1 MSDPQQN
8 KDEAVEETFIS
19 HLVELRDRIIRAGV
33 SVIVVFIG
41 LVYWAPDIFK
51 LLARPLMQ
59 NLPKDG
65 KMIVTDVTG
74 SFFVPMKV
82 TMLVAFVIALPFVL
96 YQIWAFVA
104 PGLYQHEKK
113 LVAPLVGSSYTLFLC
128 GMAFAYFVVFP
139 TIFRVM
145 AHYNAPLGA
154 EMTTDIDNYLSFVL
168 TMFIAFGV
176 TFEVPIVVVLLAR
189 MGVVSIK
196 KLKEIRPYVIVGAF
210 VISAVVTPPDVFSQL
225 ILAIPLIVLYEAGII
240 AARIDRRQGWREEAG
255 RRGGC
260 GVGFVRRHEQ
270 SKKGSFARSVPLAFC
285 SCANRCASTLSL
297 VALTLIALVVLGQ
310 LRRARLG
317 RTLADRHVHVQFL
330 VLAHQVDLHRRPRL
344 DLRDDVQQARGVG
357 DRVVVDADEDV
368 ARLDARLVGRSALQH
383 ARDDRARFLRQAR
396 TIPRSPASRP
406 AARRRSSRASPC
418 PS

>member
-1 MSDPQQN
+1 MSDPQKSQ
-8 KDEAVEETFIS
+8 EEGTEETFIS
-19 HLVELRDRIIRAGV
+19 HLVELRDRIIRAGLA
-33 SVIVVFIG
+33 VIVVFVG
-41 LVYWAPDIFK
+41 LVYWAPDIFR
-51 LLARPLMQ
+51 LLARPLMN

-113 LVAPLVGSSYTLFLC
+113 LVGPLVGSSYTLFLC

-176 TFEVPIVVVLLAR
+176 TFEVPIVVVLLVR
-189 MGVVSIK
+189 MNVVTLK
-196 KLKEIRPYVIVGAF
+196 KLKEVRPYVIVGAF

-225 ILAIPLIVLYEAGII
+225 ILAIPLVVLYEAGII
-240 AARIDRRQGWREEAG
+240 AARLI
-255 RRGGC
+255 
-260 GVGFVRRHEQ
+260 VGKQ
-270 SKKGSFARSVPLAFC
+270 PA
-285 SCANRCASTLSL
+285 
-297 VALTLIALVVLGQ
+297 VV
-310 LRRARLG
+310 
-317 RTLADRHVHVQFL
+317 
-330 VLAHQVDLHRRPRL
+330 
-344 DLRDDVQQARGVG
+344 
-357 DRVVVDADEDV
+357 ED
-368 ARLDARLVGRSALQH
+368 
-383 ARDDRARFLRQAR
+383 
-396 TIPRSPASRP
+396 
-406 AARRRSSRASPC
+406 ASP
-418 PS
+418 PG

>member
-1 MSDPQQN
+1 VSDPQHTQN
-8 KDEAVEETFIS
+8 EGTEETFIS
-19 HLVELRDRIIRAGV
+19 HLVELRDRIIRAGLA
-33 SVIVVFIG
+33 VIVVFIG
-41 LVYWAPDIFK
+41 LVYWAPDIFR

-82 TMLVAFVIALPFVL
+82 TMLVAFVIALPVVL

-113 LVAPLVGSSYTLFLC
+113 LVGPLVASSYTLFLC

-176 TFEVPIVVVLLAR
+176 TFEVPIVVVLLVR
-189 MGVVSIK
+189 MNVVTLK

-240 AARIDRRQGWREEAG
+240 AARLI
-255 RRGGC
+255 
-260 GVGFVRRHEQ
+260 VGKQ
-270 SKKGSFARSVPLAFC
+270 PA
-285 SCANRCASTLSL
+285 
-297 VALTLIALVVLGQ
+297 VV
-310 LRRARLG
+310 
-317 RTLADRHVHVQFL
+317 
-330 VLAHQVDLHRRPRL
+330 
-344 DLRDDVQQARGVG
+344 
-357 DRVVVDADEDV
+357 ED
-368 ARLDARLVGRSALQH
+368 
-383 ARDDRARFLRQAR
+383 
-396 TIPRSPASRP
+396 
-406 AARRRSSRASPC
+406 ASP
-418 PS
+418 PG

>member
-1 MSDPQQN
+1 VSDPQKSQ
-8 KDEAVEETFIS
+8 DEGAEETFIS
-19 HLVELRDRIIRAGV
+19 HLVELRDRIIRAGLA
-33 SVIVVFIG
+33 VIVVFVG
-41 LVYWAPDIFK
+41 LVYWAPDIFR

-82 TMLVAFVIALPFVL
+82 TMLVAFVIALPIVL

-113 LVAPLVGSSYTLFLC
+113 LVGPLVGSSYTLFLC

-176 TFEVPIVVVLLAR
+176 TFEVPIVVVLLVR
-189 MGVVSIK
+189 MNVVTLK

-240 AARIDRRQGWREEAG
+240 AARLI
-255 RRGGC
+255 
-260 GVGFVRRHEQ
+260 VGKQ
-270 SKKGSFARSVPLAFC
+270 PSV
-285 SCANRCASTLSL
+285 
-297 VALTLIALVVLGQ
+297 VE
-310 LRRARLG
+310 
-317 RTLADRHVHVQFL
+317 
-330 VLAHQVDLHRRPRL
+330 
-344 DLRDDVQQARGVG
+344 
-357 DRVVVDADEDV
+357 DA
-368 ARLDARLVGRSALQH
+368 
-383 ARDDRARFLRQAR
+383 
-396 TIPRSPASRP
+396 TPPA
-406 AARRRSSRASPC
+406 
-418 PS
+418 

>member
-1 MSDPQQN
+1 MSDPQHKQ
-8 KDEAVEETFIS
+8 DEGTEETFIS
-19 HLVELRDRIIRAGV
+19 HLVELRDRIIRAGLA
-33 SVIVVFIG
+33 VIVVFVG
-41 LVYWAPDIFK
+41 LVYWAPDIFR
-51 LLARPLMQ
+51 LLARPLMM

-82 TMLVAFVIALPFVL
+82 TMLVAFVIALPIVL

-113 LVAPLVGSSYTLFLC
+113 LVGPLVGSSYTLFLC

-176 TFEVPIVVVLLAR
+176 TFEVPIVVVLLVR
-189 MGVVSIK
+189 MNVLTIK

-225 ILAIPLIVLYEAGII
+225 ILAIPLVILYEAGII
-240 AARIDRRQGWREEAG
+240 AARLI
-255 RRGGC
+255 
-260 GVGFVRRHEQ
+260 VGKQPAPPV
-270 SKKGSFARSVPLAFC
+270 
-285 SCANRCASTLSL
+285 
-297 VALTLIALVVLGQ
+297 
-310 LRRARLG
+310 
-317 RTLADRHVHVQFL
+317 
-330 VLAHQVDLHRRPRL
+330 
-344 DLRDDVQQARGVG
+344 
-357 DRVVVDADEDV
+357 ED
-368 ARLDARLVGRSALQH
+368 
-383 ARDDRARFLRQAR
+383 
-396 TIPRSPASRP
+396 
-406 AARRRSSRASPC
+406 ASP
-418 PS
+418 PA

>member
-1 MSDPQQN
+1 VSDPQKSQ
-8 KDEAVEETFIS
+8 DEGTEETFIS
-19 HLVELRDRIIRAGV
+19 HLVELRDRIIRAGLA
-33 SVIVVFIG
+33 VIVVFIG
-41 LVYWAPDIFK
+41 LVYWAPDIFR

-82 TMLVAFVIALPFVL
+82 TMLVAFVIALPIVL

-113 LVAPLVGSSYTLFLC
+113 LVGPLVGSSYTLFLC

-176 TFEVPIVVVLLAR
+176 TFEVPIVVVLLVR
-189 MGVVSIK
+189 MNVVTLK

-240 AARIDRRQGWREEAG
+240 AARLI
-255 RRGGC
+255 
-260 GVGFVRRHEQ
+260 VGKQ
-270 SKKGSFARSVPLAFC
+270 PA
-285 SCANRCASTLSL
+285 
-297 VALTLIALVVLGQ
+297 VV
-310 LRRARLG
+310 
-317 RTLADRHVHVQFL
+317 
-330 VLAHQVDLHRRPRL
+330 
-344 DLRDDVQQARGVG
+344 
-357 DRVVVDADEDV
+357 ED
-368 ARLDARLVGRSALQH
+368 
-383 ARDDRARFLRQAR
+383 
-396 TIPRSPASRP
+396 
-406 AARRRSSRASPC
+406 ASP
-418 PS
+418 PG

>member
-1 MSDPQQN
+1 MSDPQQTQ
-8 KDEAVEETFIS
+8 DEGTEETFIS
-19 HLVELRDRIIRAGV
+19 HLVELRDRIIRAGLA
-33 SVIVVFIG
+33 VIVVFVG
-41 LVYWAPDIFK
+41 LVYWAPDIFR

-82 TMLVAFVIALPFVL
+82 TMLVAFVIALPIVL

-113 LVAPLVGSSYTLFLC
+113 LVMPLVASSYTLFLC

-176 TFEVPIVVVLLAR
+176 TFEVPIVVVLLVR
-189 MGVVSIK
+189 MNLLTIK

-240 AARIDRRQGWREEAG
+240 AARLI
-255 RRGGC
+255 
-260 GVGFVRRHEQ
+260 VGKQ
-270 SKKGSFARSVPLAFC
+270 P
-285 SCANRCASTLSL
+285 
-297 VALTLIALVVLGQ
+297 VVI
-310 LRRARLG
+310 
-317 RTLADRHVHVQFL
+317 
-330 VLAHQVDLHRRPRL
+330 
-344 DLRDDVQQARGVG
+344 
-357 DRVVVDADEDV
+357 ED
-368 ARLDARLVGRSALQH
+368 
-383 ARDDRARFLRQAR
+383 
-396 TIPRSPASRP
+396 
-406 AARRRSSRASPC
+406 ASP
-418 PS
+418 PSN

>member
-1 MSDPQQN
+1 MSDPQNQN
-8 KDEAVEETFIS
+8 EGAEETFIS
-19 HLVELRDRIIRAGV
+19 HLVELRDRIIRAGI
-33 SVIVVFIG
+33 SVIVVFVG
-41 LVYWAPDIFK
+41 LVYWAPDIFR
-51 LLARPLMQ
+51 LLARPLMN

-113 LVAPLVGSSYTLFLC
+113 LVGPLVGSSYTLFLC

-176 TFEVPIVVVLLAR
+176 TFEVPIVVVLLVR
-189 MGVVSIK
+189 MGVLTVK

-240 AARIDRRQGWREEAG
+240 AARLFVSKPVTAENEEKA
-255 RRGGC
+255 
-260 GVGFVRRHEQ
+260 
-270 SKKGSFARSVPLAFC
+270 
-285 SCANRCASTLSL
+285 AS
-297 VALTLIALVVLGQ
+297 
-310 LRRARLG
+310 
-317 RTLADRHVHVQFL
+317 
-330 VLAHQVDLHRRPRL
+330 
-344 DLRDDVQQARGVG
+344 
-357 DRVVVDADEDV
+357 
-368 ARLDARLVGRSALQH
+368 
-383 ARDDRARFLRQAR
+383 
-396 TIPRSPASRP
+396 
-406 AARRRSSRASPC
+406 
-418 PS
+418 

>member
-1 MSDPQQN
+1 M
-8 KDEAVEETFIS
+8 
-19 HLVELRDRIIRAGV
+19 RDRIIRAGLAV
-33 SVIVVFIG
+33 VVVFVG
-41 LVYWAPDIFK
+41 LVYWAPDIFR

-82 TMLVAFVIALPFVL
+82 TMLVAFVIALPIVL

-113 LVAPLVGSSYTLFLC
+113 LVGPLVGSSYTLFLC

-176 TFEVPIVVVLLAR
+176 TFEVPIVVVLLVR
-189 MGVVSIK
+189 MNVVTLK

-240 AARIDRRQGWREEAG
+240 AARLIVGKQPVVIEDAG
-255 RRGGC
+255 
-260 GVGFVRRHEQ
+260 
-270 SKKGSFARSVPLAFC
+270 
-285 SCANRCASTLSL
+285 AS
-297 VALTLIALVVLGQ
+297 
-310 LRRARLG
+310 
-317 RTLADRHVHVQFL
+317 
-330 VLAHQVDLHRRPRL
+330 
-344 DLRDDVQQARGVG
+344 
-357 DRVVVDADEDV
+357 E
-368 ARLDARLVGRSALQH
+368 
-383 ARDDRARFLRQAR
+383 
-396 TIPRSPASRP
+396 
-406 AARRRSSRASPC
+406 
-418 PS
+418 